1 MSNPIV
7 QNKPLML
14 RIDFDFQRTIINGT
28 DKQKSTFLHLKICFP
43 LKKLLMFISP
53 NRIKLQDFLKQR
65 KIR

>member
-1 MSNPIV
+1 
-7 QNKPLML
+7 ML